1 MAEGAKRSR
10 LLSAVDALLE
20 SASPLPVPT
29 ERKRLREAHG
39 LTQEQL
45 ANAMNVR
52 RATVS
57 AWEAGKAEPRQP
69 EREAYGRL
77 LAKLAERHP
86 VADAAGPRQAPA
98 RPALPAGPP
107 AARRTRQG
115 RGTSPA
121 ALERMFSTLLH
132 SAWRL
137 ESRSRYAWHER
148 RPEYTAFATGRHV
161 HWDLQSAW
169 CRNRREQTA
178 LGKTFQRVRVI
189 DEPYTECQLYL
200 LLQNTPR
207 NAASGEDVR
216 FLTRGRADALELP
229 REDFWIFDART
240 VALFRFDDDTD
251 DTDDR
256 DGVEIVTSPAEV
268 LRYVQV
274 REAAWH
280 HAVSQE
286 RMAALLG
293 V

>member
-1 MAEGAKRSR
+1 MAEGTKRSR

-45 ANAMNVR
+45 AHAMNVR

-57 AWEAGKAEPRQP
+57 AWESGKAEPRQP
-69 EREAYGRL
+69 EREAYAHL

-86 VADAAGPRQAPA
+86 GADAGPRQAPA
-98 RPALPAGPP
+98 RPAPAADSP
-107 AARRTRQG
+107 AARSAHQG

-121 ALERMFSTLLH
+121 TLERMFSTLLH

-148 RPEYTAFATGRHV
+148 RPEYTAFVTGRHV

-178 LGKTFQRVRVI
+178 LGKSFQRVRVI

-200 LLQNTPR
+200 LLQNSPHI
-207 NAASGEDVR
+207 AAAGEDVR
-216 FLTRGRADALELP
+216 FLTRARADELELP

-240 VALFRFDDDTD
+240 VALFRFDDTD
-251 DTDDR
+251 DTA
-256 DGVEIVTSPAEV
+256 GVEIVTSPAEV

-286 RMAALLG
+286 RMADILG